1 MPNIQVRP
9 SLLRFSRNVAAYT
22 AGLLCAAIVLVLVLQ
37 SLREV
42 VIGSASYSSLDVFML
57 AAVML
62 AFVVPVAWLTTF
74 VLAYVPVLLTA
85 GLHRL
90 LQSRSGLSDR
100 VRYGII
106 YVTAIGF
113 SIPIAALVWSMSF
126 DGWTWFWPLIII
138 TVAAGA
144 CRELINQAQSEVKPQ
159 LV

>member
-1 MPNIQVRP
+1 MPNIQAWL
-9 SLLRFSRNVAAYT
+9 SLLRFSRDVAAYT
-22 AGLLCAAIVLVLVLQ
+22 AALLCAAIVLIL
-37 SLREV
+37 SLIVVREN
-42 VIGSASYSSLDVFML
+42 IFGGASYSSLDVFML

-62 AFVVPVAWLTTF
+62 AFIVPVAWLTTF

-90 LQSRSGLSDR
+90 LQSCSGLSDR

-106 YVTAIGF
+106 YATAIGF

-138 TVAAGA
+138 IVAAGA
-144 CRELINQAQSEVKPQ
+144 CRELIKQAEGELKYAN
-159 LV
+159 